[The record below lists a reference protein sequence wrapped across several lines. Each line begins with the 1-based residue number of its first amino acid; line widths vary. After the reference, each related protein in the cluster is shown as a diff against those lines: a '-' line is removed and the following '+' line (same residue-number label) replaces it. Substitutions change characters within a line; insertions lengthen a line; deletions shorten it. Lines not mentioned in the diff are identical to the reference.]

1 MSLLRICLLLL
12 LLLLLLQHQPYHRKQ
27 RLTEKNNHA
36 YQFCLISIKRPIG
49 GLL

>member
-1 MSLLRICLLLL
+1 MSILWIC
-12 LLLLLLQHQPYHRKQ
+12 LLLLQHQPCHRQQ

-36 YQFCLISIKRPIG
+36 YQFCLISIKHPIG